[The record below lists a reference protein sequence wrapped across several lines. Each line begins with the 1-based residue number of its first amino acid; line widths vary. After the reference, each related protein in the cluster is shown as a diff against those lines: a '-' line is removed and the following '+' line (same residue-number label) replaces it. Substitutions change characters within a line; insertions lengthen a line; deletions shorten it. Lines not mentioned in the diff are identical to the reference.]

1 MIKMF
6 QSRFFLLFS
15 VLVFVAACSPKIRQ
29 VEYQNKTKELFSSK
43 VIDHPIDTIISPYR
57 ASLEEEMGAF
67 VGVADCAMSKERPEG
82 TLGNF
87 AADLLQ
93 EFALNYFA
101 DSSAN
106 HKIITMLN
114 NGGLRAPIN
123 SGEIL
128 LRNVYELMPFD
139 NEIVFVKVKKE
150 KFSELVAYLNETGG
164 EPISG
169 FRKDDAPIES
179 DFWIATSDYL
189 AEGGDK
195 MTFFKDPL
203 VYIKTGRLLRDE
215 IESFIKAQGSICS
228 KLDKRWY

>member
-1 MIKMF
+1 MMPFYKYKF
-6 QSRFFLLFS
+6 LFFTLF
-15 VLVFVAACSPKIRQ
+15 LVVSACSPKIRQ

-57 ASLEEEMGAF
+57 ESLEEEMGAF
-67 VGVADCAMSKERPEG
+67 VGSAECTMTKERPEG

-87 AADLLQ
+87 TADLLQ

-101 DSSAN
+101 DSASN
-106 HKIITMLN
+106 LKIITLLN

-123 SGEIL
+123 SGDIL
-128 LRNVYELMPFD
+128 ISSVFELMPFD

-150 KFSELVAYLNETGG
+150 KFQELIDYLEKTGG
-164 EPISG
+164 EPIAG
-169 FRKDDAPIES
+169 FRKDDTAFES
-179 DFWIATSDYL
+179 DFWIATTDYL

-195 MTFFKDPL
+195 MTFFQEPL
-203 VYIKTGRLLRDE
+203 AYISTKRLLRDE
-215 IESFIKAQGSICS
+215 IVSFINKQGSVCS